1 VSNDRKPSIEE
12 IFSMMRKSMGTI
24 PDAIQKA
31 AVVDEGLVYEH
42 LRSRGYAMPSEKPAL
57 DEETRTLIYLAAA
70 LGAWLMSDKLKG
82 RQVKVLIGVVLLA
95 IAAKMVWGLL

>member
-1 VSNDRKPSIEE
+1 VGS
-12 IFSMMRKSMGTI
+12 
-24 PDAIQKA
+24 A
-31 AVVDEGLVYEH
+31 AG
-42 LRSRGYAMPSEKPAL
+42 
-57 DEETRTLIYLAAA
+57 AA